1 MVLPP
6 QPIQFQ
12 PKAFSAMTTFWL
24 IAIVLLMLALERI
37 IVTSV
42 TRHPRGRAWVRR
54 IPFLHPNA
62 ISLMRIPMGLVSVW
76 LASRGNWP
84 GAVLWF
90 AFWMITDLSDGTIA
104 RNCDLTT
111 ETGKWLDPLSDKCMY
126 FPPLIYFSVGEDILT
141 PINPWLVGAFLVIDT
156 LGQASRLISQKK
168 AANSFGKA
176 KTALTTIL
184 LSAIALNQVS
194 PIWLITPQF
203 VTALTIACVILAFFS
218 CYCKVI
224 PDIWYANSFTLANF
238 LCGIAAI
245 VLAWQQKFILSLV
258 LIFFGQFFDL
268 FDGRMARKYGS
279 TKRGPVFDDLADATS
294 FGLAVGCIIYFCL
307 ANHEELVPSWA
318 AMIIAGLFVVCL
330 IYRLYRFLHPTK
342 DMPSGIFQGLP
353 SPAGAMLAGSAVLIA
368 QDLEH
373 PAFGLAA
380 AAVVILASMLM
391 ISNIPYRHFA
401 RSIWPAIPRG
411 TKLLLCILILILTL
425 ITITH
430 KIYRS
435 SFVWLCLVS
444 TIVYTIAGIDRRKPD
459 EIAAQERLLAD
470 NGDNGDDET
479 SENSEQ
485 RP

>member
-1 MVLPP
+1 
-6 QPIQFQ
+6 
-12 PKAFSAMTTFWL
+12 MTTFWL
-24 IAIVLLMLALERI
+24 IGLILLMLALERA
-37 IVTSV
+37 IVIGVTQTS
-42 TRHPRGRAWVRR
+42 RGRTWVRGF
-54 IPFLHPNA
+54 PLLHPNA
-62 ISLMRIPMGLVSVW
+62 ISLMRIPMGLFSVW

-126 FPPLIYFSVGEDILT
+126 FPPLIYFSIGEGILT

-156 LGQASRLISQKK
+156 LGQASRLISKKK

-184 LSAIALNQVS
+184 LSAIALDQVA

-203 VTALTIACVILAFFS
+203 VNALAAACVILAFLS

-245 VLAWQQKFILSLV
+245 TLAWQHKFILSLV
-258 LIFFGQFFDL
+258 LIFLGQFFDL

-294 FGLAVGCIIYFCL
+294 FGLAVGCIIYFSL
-307 ANHEELVPSWA
+307 ANYEELVPPWA
-318 AMIIAGLFVVCL
+318 AMVIAVLFVVCL

-353 SPAGAMLAGSAVLIA
+353 SPAGAMLAGSAVLIS
-368 QDLEH
+368 QGLEH

-380 AAVVILASMLM
+380 AVVVVLASMLM

-401 RSIWPAIPRG
+401 RSIWPGIPRG
-411 TKLLLCILILILTL
+411 TKLLLCVLMLVLTL
-425 ITITH
+425 IAITH
-430 KIYRS
+430 KIYSS

-444 TIVYTIAGIDRRKPD
+444 TVVYTIAGVDRRKPE

-470 NGDNGDDET
+470 SGDGGDDKT
-479 SENSEQ
+479 GDSGEQ